1 VARIVVPVVVD
12 GVKERIALDF
22 GGAARGLVYV
32 VVFEGD
38 FVVGAVEIEGPVLV
52 AVAGGAVVA
61 GTVDVGVG
69 DCDVAG
75 GFGA

>member
-1 VARIVVPVVVD
+1 MEQSAS
-12 GVKERIALDF
+12 LNF
-22 GGAARGLVYV
+22 GGTTRGLVDV
-32 VVFEGD
+32 VVFEGY
-38 FVVGAVEIEGPVLV
+38 FVVGAVEVQGPVLV
-52 AVAGGAVVA
+52 AVAGCAVVA